1 MISGFRIV
9 AATGIDLG
17 DREYQQDQLL
27 LTSHPRVKSCVL
39 GVVADGMGGRSGGRK
54 ASDQVMLT
62 AQQLLDRYDPG
73 SDDPCDFLE
82 RIAREAHIVI
92 RLTAVSSEEEP
103 HSTIAAFVINPDGTS
118 AFAHSGDSRLYHFR
132 ADVLQHCSKDHS
144 FVQTL
149 VDRGELT
156 EEQALHDTRSN
167 LLMHC
172 LGAESEPV
180 VTRHPI
186 GQLQPGDTL
195 LACSDGLW
203 HYFSAVELGRVVSQ
217 LSPRQSCEFLTH
229 KARQRA
235 EGRGDNLSLIIV
247 KLEPLA
253 VPPKTETL
261 PPENLPTVPT
271 QVSEVSTSRRSWARY
286 LFDCISLSR
295 ETVRGNSCDKGPSV

>member
-1 MISGFRIV
+1 MSTGFRIV
-9 AATGIDLG
+9 ASTGIDLG
-17 DREYQQDQLL
+17 DREYQQDQLM

-62 AQQLLDRYDPG
+62 AQQLLERYDPD

-92 RLTAVSSEEEP
+92 KLTAVSSEQEP
-103 HSTIAAFVINPDGTS
+103 HSTIAAFVINPDGLC

-132 ADVLQHCSKDHS
+132 GDALQHRTKDHS

-149 VDRGELT
+149 VDRGQLT
-156 EEQALHDTRSN
+156 EEQALHDPRSN

-172 LGAESEPV
+172 LGAENEPV
-180 VTRHPI
+180 VTRKVI
-186 GQLQPGDTL
+186 GQLQPGDSI

-203 HYFSAVELGRVVSQ
+203 HYFTGTELGRVVSQ
-217 LSPRQSCEFLTH
+217 LAPRQACEFLTH

-247 KLEPLA
+247 KLEPLP
-253 VPPKTETL
+253 VPPKTAAYA
-261 PPENLPTVPT
+261 PKNFPT
-271 QVSEVSTSRRSWARY
+271 
-286 LFDCISLSR
+286 
-295 ETVRGNSCDKGPSV
+295 